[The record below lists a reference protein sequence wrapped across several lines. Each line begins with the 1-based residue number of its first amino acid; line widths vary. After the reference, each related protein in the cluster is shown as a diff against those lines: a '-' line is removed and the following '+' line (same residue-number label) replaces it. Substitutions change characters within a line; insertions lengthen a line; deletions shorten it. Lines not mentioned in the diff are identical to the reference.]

1 MVVTHVTEAKFP
13 ASKSPT
19 DLSSTPRSPVRTL
32 SPRIPSDQF
41 EVASDQD
48 RPNSSNRFSNP
59 SSPSPVNGQQL
70 RSQSRTTEVFSQSS
84 KVVFRSGS
92 EVNHDHVHHPPAAP
106 RFESR
111 LVTCQ
116 YLVPSSWRAPQ
127 LTLFPPTAT
136 IVLPRQGTLLARPAT
151 GREYSNLDS

>member
-1 MVVTHVTEAKFP
+1 MGLNPSKDCLGFEPLTFFRSPKQRPTSSRHSVCRMVVTHVTEAKFP

-111 LVTCQ
+111 LVTYQ
-116 YLVPSSWRAPQ
+116 YLVLSS
-127 LTLFPPTAT
+127 
-136 IVLPRQGTLLARPAT
+136 
-151 GREYSNLDS
+151 